1 MKYKADILLA
11 QKQAV
16 LAALLEVWRC
26 VYDSMPVLHG
36 NYLEPQ
42 TLQKWLWNVDK
53 QQPPSAKGLMPKQ
66 VKMEEAKSE
75 IRTVAFDLNR

>member
-42 TLQKWLWNVDK
+42 TLQK
-53 QQPPSAKGLMPKQ
+53 
-66 VKMEEAKSE
+66 
-75 IRTVAFDLNR
+75 

>member
-26 VYDSMPVLHG
+26 VYDSVPELHG
-36 NYLEPQ
+36 NYLESQ

-66 VKMEEAKSE
+66 VKMEEVKSE
-75 IRTVAFDLNR
+75 IRTVALDLNR